1 MPPALIVHG
10 ARDEVVPA
18 REGYY
23 LRDVL
28 RRHRRV
34 GEVKVYEGVGHC
46 FAPRGPL
53 DWRAL
58 AAARDAER
66 LALAFLDRHLGEA
79 RRKPAAPPEGSA
91 DRPKATRPGTPPREP
106 PAAGLACTRP
116 LLPTEAG
123 RATTPAPSS
132 RERGAWNARAALLF
146 FLAAMACLGLA
157 LRRTGVPRL
166 PGGPRARR
174 P

>member
-1 MPPALIVHG
+1 MPPTLVVHSDK
-10 ARDEVVPA
+10 DEVVPA
-18 REGYY
+18 REAYY

-28 RRHRRV
+28 RRHRR
-34 GEVKVYEGVGHC
+34 ECEAKVYEGVGHC
-46 FAPRGPL
+46 FARRGPL

-58 AAARDAER
+58 AAAREAER
-66 LALAFLDRHLGEA
+66 SALAFLDRHLGEA
-79 RRKPAAPPEGSA
+79 RRESLAPVEGGA
-91 DRPKATRPGTPPREP
+91 DRGNAARPGAPPREP
-106 PAAGLACTRP
+106 PAACTRS

-123 RATTPAPSS
+123 RATTPAPGS
-132 RERGAWNARAALLF
+132 RERGSWIARGALLF

-157 LRRTGVPRL
+157 LRRCGLPRL